1 MASKRGEAKVRAE
14 RTPAGPDLASSV
26 PWYRLMVLTR
36 RFEDEAERA
45 FRRGKIGGYLHLYSG
60 QEAVAAGFLAAIRAD
75 DIFFTAYRDHA
86 HAIFRGTPPEAVMA
100 ELFGKQTG
108 VAKGKGGSMHLFD
121 VPRGLYGGYGI
132 VGAHIPLAT
141 GAAYAL
147 RYQGTDR
154 VCLCFL
160 GDGAMN
166 SGSFHEPVNMAAVWG
181 QDGMCPIVYI
191 VENNKYAM
199 GTSVDRSTVVTH
211 LASKFGLHGIENEQA
226 DGQDFLTVRRGAG
239 GGECA
244 GGRDPQGSE
253 RDRGRRHQVRGGEPR
268 AAAGGTPPRRLRA
281 GLAHGAGPDVPRRA
295 ARHLDGGDGPQPC
308 GCPPGRGHR
317 RLPGHLPHHRRLPD
331 TLWAQT
337 GHRHADRRTR
347 LRRRGRWHGDAG
359 TASRGRGDDLEL
371 LPARRGPDPEQRGEA
386 ALLLRRPG
394 ERPAGDPRPQR
405 RRRAA
410 LGAALPE
417 PGGALRPFPRTVGGG
432 AGHAGGRAGAAPDR
446 AARQGP
452 GGLPGERRPL
462 RREGRSARRR
472 RPHPLRAGG
481 DHAPRA

>member
-1 MASKRGEAKVRAE
+1 MASKRGEAKVRVE

-121 VPRGLYGGYGI
+121 VPRGFYGGYGI

-191 VENNKYAM
+191 VENNQDAR
-199 GTSVDRSTVVTH
+199 GTSVDPATVVAR
-211 LASKFGLHGIENEQA
+211 LASKYGLHGIENDQV
-226 DGQDFLTVRRGAG
+226 DGQDFVTVRRASERIVARVRATGRPYAIEAITYRLVGHGAADLFQPHRNK
-239 GGECA
+239 GEVE
-244 GGRDPQGSE
+244 GRKERDPIQILERELHRAGVLDDAQGAAVHKE
-253 RDRGRRHQVRGGEPR
+253 AEEKV
-268 AAAGGTPPRRLRA
+268 AAAIKYA
-281 GLAHGAGPDVPRRA
+281 GE
-295 ARHLDGGDGPQPC
+295 
-308 GCPPGRGHR
+308 
-317 RLPGHLPHHRRLPD
+317 
-331 TLWAQT
+331 
-337 GHRHADRRTR
+337 
-347 LRRRGRWHGDAG
+347 
-359 TASRGRGDDLEL
+359 S
-371 LPARRGPDPEQRGEA
+371 
-386 ALLLRRPG
+386 
-394 ERPAGDPRPQR
+394 
-405 RRRAA
+405 
-410 LGAALPE
+410 PE
-417 PGGALRPFPRTVGGG
+417 PAPEELPRDVS
-432 AGHAGGRAGAAPDR
+432 A
-446 AARQGP
+446 QG
-452 GGLPGERRPL
+452 
-462 RREGRSARRR
+462 
-472 RPHPLRAGG
+472 
-481 DHAPRA
+481 